1 MNIHVIDNS
10 ALIPLFFEE
19 EGTELIARLFERTD
33 VELIAPGFLAIELAN
48 VITTGIRRQKITQAE
63 GAKHLHDFQQLGLE
77 LIDYPSQQH
86 LQHVL
91 DLATKTGLSFY
102 DAVYLGL
109 AEQKGATLV
118 THDKKLGT
126 QAEQEGVELY
136 KQNAS

>member
-1 MNIHVIDNS
+1 MKMYVIDNS

-19 EGTELIARLFERTD
+19 EGTQLIQRLFERVD
-33 VELIAPGFLAIELAN
+33 VELIAPRFLAIELAN
-48 VITTGIRRQKITQAE
+48 VITTGIRREKITPSE
-63 GAKHLHDFQQLGLE
+63 GARHLHDFQQLRLE
-77 LIDYPSQQH
+77 LVDFPSPQN

-109 AEQKGATLV
+109 AEQRGATLV
-118 THDKKLGT
+118 SHDKQLRV

-136 KQNAS
+136 E